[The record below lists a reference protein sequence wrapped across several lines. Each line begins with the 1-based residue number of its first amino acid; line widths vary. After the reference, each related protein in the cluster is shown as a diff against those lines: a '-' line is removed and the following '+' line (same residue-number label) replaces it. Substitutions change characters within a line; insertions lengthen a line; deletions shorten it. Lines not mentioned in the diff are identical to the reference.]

1 MNIYCHLLLQGHYS
15 CLYSAQFCHQS
26 VHDCHLQTVQRQKL
40 ISRDERDRLSRVPLR
55 SLLDGGEDRLELVVD
70 LLTVQSGDESLQHLQ
85 PPCDLGHLDTL
96 SCRHPLQVSSQTLS
110 DSEEAL
116 DDTEA
121 GPVEEYLDKQ
131 LVRTSS
137 SPTSRR

>member
-1 MNIYCHLLLQGHYS
+1 M
-15 CLYSAQFCHQS
+15 
-26 VHDCHLQTVQRQKL
+26 TVIFKLSKDKL

-70 LLTVQSGDESLQHLQ
+70 LLTVQSGDQPLQHLQ
-85 PPCDLGHLDTL
+85 PPGDLGHLDTL

-137 SPTSRR
+137 SPFSIK

>member
-1 MNIYCHLLLQGHYS
+1 MNIYPNLLLQGHYS
-15 CLYSAQFCHQS
+15 CLYPTQFCHQS

-70 LLTVQSGDESLQHLQ
+70 LLTVQSGDEALQHLQ
-85 PPCDLGHLDTL
+85 PPGDLGHLDTL

-137 SPTSRR
+137 SPTSRK

>member
-1 MNIYCHLLLQGHYS
+1 M
-15 CLYSAQFCHQS
+15 
-26 VHDCHLQTVQRQKL
+26 TVIFKLSKDKL

-70 LLTVQSGDESLQHLQ
+70 LLTVQSGDEALQHLQ
-85 PPCDLGHLDTL
+85 PPGDLGHLDTL

-137 SPTSRR
+137 SPTSRK